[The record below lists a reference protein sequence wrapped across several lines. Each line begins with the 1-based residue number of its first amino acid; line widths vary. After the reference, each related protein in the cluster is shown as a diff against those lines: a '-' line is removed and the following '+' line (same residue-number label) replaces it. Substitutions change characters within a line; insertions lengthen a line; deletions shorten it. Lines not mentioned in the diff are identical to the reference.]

1 MKIEERETWAAERV
15 RDLFEPFGVKPFG
28 AKKGPNETLADHVS
42 RESYT
47 PHLRMRRCECSRR
60 FKRDLEKPI
69 KSSQHESLIL
79 AQNERWRQA

>member
-42 RESYT
+42 RESYAFSCLSQVPFAEPT
-47 PHLRMRRCECSRR
+47 AR
-60 FKRDLEKPI
+60 RDLRPGGSFWNCRGGK
-69 KSSQHESLIL
+69 KQV
-79 AQNERWRQA
+79 